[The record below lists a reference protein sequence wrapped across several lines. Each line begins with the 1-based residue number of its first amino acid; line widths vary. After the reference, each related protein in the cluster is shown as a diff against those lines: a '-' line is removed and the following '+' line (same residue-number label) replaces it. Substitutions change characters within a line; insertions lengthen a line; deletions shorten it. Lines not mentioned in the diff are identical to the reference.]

1 VCSESG
7 GLATE
12 YCPEKNTRTF
22 MVIPDGESGG
32 TDDSKYR
39 SPGTCTIH
47 SSTSVVLPSEE
58 DTENMGSTKVETI
71 PETVP
76 ETTKAAPKSPLD
88 QVYIPVGPGYN

>member
-1 VCSESG
+1 MI
-7 GLATE
+7 L
-12 YCPEKNTRTF
+12 NT
-22 MVIPDGESGG
+22 V
-32 TDDSKYR
+32 
-39 SPGTCTIH
+39 PGTCTIH

-58 DTENMGSTKVETI
+58 DTENMGSTKVETV

>member
-1 VCSESG
+1 
-7 GLATE
+7 
-12 YCPEKNTRTF
+12 

-58 DTENMGSTKVETI
+58 DTENMGSTKVETVRKPFGDHKSSAEI
-71 PETVP
+71 
-76 ETTKAAPKSPLD
+76 AA
-88 QVYIPVGPGYN
+88 

>member
-1 VCSESG
+1 
-7 GLATE
+7 
-12 YCPEKNTRTF
+12 

-58 DTENMGSTKVETI
+58 DTENMGSTKVETV

-76 ETTKAAPKSPLD
+76 ETTKAAPKSPLE

>member
-1 VCSESG
+1 
-7 GLATE
+7 
-12 YCPEKNTRTF
+12 

-32 TDDSKYR
+32 TDDSRYR

-58 DTENMGSTKVETI
+58 GTENMGSTKVEAV